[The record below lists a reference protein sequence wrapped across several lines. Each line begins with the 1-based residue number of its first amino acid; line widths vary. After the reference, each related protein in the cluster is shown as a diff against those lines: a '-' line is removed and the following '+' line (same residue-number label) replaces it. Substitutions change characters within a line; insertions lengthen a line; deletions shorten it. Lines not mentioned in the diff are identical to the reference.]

1 LIFGIIFFLLIPFP
15 ALAVPQF
22 SNPIPVN
29 GTYITGGAEYLFSVH
44 IKEEALNT
52 SSVKLNIGS
61 QEVWPAERSILQM
74 DCFLETEWV
83 CNKTVLIAVA
93 ESGTKEFFFFEAS
106 DLSGNYNSSGNLTHP
121 FEVIIDRTP
130 PTISPYEFENMS
142 YISTNKPIRVV
153 VEDLYS
159 GVNVSS
165 VISLVEWLYGNET
178 WNASWKPM
186 IYENETKTFKA
197 DWDTSNLPN
206 NSSWIIYVN
215 ASDNV
220 GNWNSTKLG
229 IVFIDNEKPSFEII
243 SPLQDQ
249 KVFGSLELKVSG
261 SDLYSGIEK
270 VDFELNSFHSSLSCL
285 TFNHDFNCSGQFD
298 TTQIS
303 DGFHTLKFTASD
315 KANNNLSKSVTIEV
329 NNTYPSLELISPKN
343 VTFVHGIVLV
353 NASVKNAREI
363 KDARIQIETF
373 GISKEYSLNCQ
384 NFFCFYSW
392 DTSVEKDGDYSI
404 RVKVTNEVNYQST
417 LFLSFKVD
425 NTKPIIAITLPEGK
439 ISGNVSFQLV
449 ATDENGI
456 NSSSA
461 ILKISNFSKEMNCSI
476 FVQGKKAV
484 CVSTFDSTN
493 LANNKY
499 NITFSISDLAGN
511 EINESREIEIFNFLA
526 KEEKPKEEQ
535 GKAEEEKK
543 EIQKNE
549 TKGGILPTIKLI
561 TELSLILVPTLA
573 GVFLLLFLL
582 LILLKKKEGISDETI
597 RKLESEKENL
607 KMIINYLLAI
617 SSASEKLLIRE
628 YVYSLSAFLNELSVT
643 SFSSERFYKLLK
655 TIPRNFSTKLIEKY
669 GEKFRQA
676 ENKREILR
684 EVKKYIEEAQ
694 KTEDLNTIKEAC
706 NKAYYLAREFQN
718 SLEKE
723 ILLWKEFI
731 SDFKTF
737 KKE

>member
-1 LIFGIIFFLLIPFP
+1 LIFGIIFFLLLPFSV
-15 ALAVPQF
+15 LAIPQF

-61 QEVWPAERSILQM
+61 QEVWPSERSILQM

-93 ESGTKEFFFFEAS
+93 ESGTREFFFFEAS
-106 DLSGNYNSSGNLTHP
+106 DLSGNYNSLGNLTHP
-121 FEVIIDRTP
+121 LEVIIDRTP
-130 PTISPYEFENMS
+130 PTISPYGFENMS
-142 YISTNKPIRVV
+142 YISTNKPIRVA

-159 GVNVSS
+159 GVNVSG

-178 WNASWKPM
+178 WNATWKPM
-186 IYENETKTFKA
+186 IYENETKTFRA

-206 NSSWIIYVN
+206 NSSWIIYIN

-249 KVFGSLELKVSG
+249 KVFGNLELKVSG

-270 VDFELNSFHSSLSCL
+270 VDFEINSFISSLSCL
-285 TFNHDFNCSGQFD
+285 TFNHEFNCSGQFD

-303 DGFHTLKFTASD
+303 DGFHTIKFTAID
-315 KANNNLSKSVTIEV
+315 KANNSLSKSVTIEV

-373 GISKEYSLNCQ
+373 GILKEYSLSCQ
-384 NFFCFYSW
+384 NFSCFYFW

-425 NTKPIIAITLPEGK
+425 NTKPIMAITLPEGK

-461 ILKISNFSKEMNCSI
+461 IFKISNLSQQMNCSI

-493 LANNKY
+493 LPNNKY
-499 NITFSISDLAGN
+499 NITFSINDLAGN
-511 EINESREIEIFNFLA
+511 EMNESKEIEIFNFLA
-526 KEEKPKEEQ
+526 KEGKPKEKTE
-535 GKAEEEKK
+535 KAEEE
-543 EIQKNE
+543 EIQNE
-549 TKGGILPTIKLI
+549 TKKGILPTI
-561 TELSLILVPTLA
+561 ELMKKFSLIFIPIFAIILLLMFLVP
-573 GVFLLLFLL
+573 LLLR
-582 LILLKKKEGISDETI
+582 KKEEISDATI
-597 RKLESEKENL
+597 KKLESEKEDLN
-607 KMIINYLLAI
+607 MIKNYLLAV
-617 SSASEKLLIRE
+617 SGASDNLVAKE
-628 YVYSLSAFLNELSVT
+628 YVYSLITFLEGISDF
-643 SFSSERFYKLLK
+643 SFSTAKFHELLK
-655 TIPRNFSTKLIEKY
+655 TIPKIFAAQLIEKY
-669 GEKFRQA
+669 GEKFKQA
-676 ENKREILR
+676 EKSREILR
-684 EVKKYIEEAQ
+684 EVKNCIKEAQ
-694 KTEDLNTIKEAC
+694 KTEDLSKIKENC
-706 NKAYYLAREFQN
+706 NKAYNLTKEFQD

-731 SDFKTF
+731 SDFKALT
-737 KKE
+737 KGEK